1 MSHIDSQHLYSPPHG
16 HSVSTTVRQPW
27 SEYKTLPISV
37 LSSSQAVK
45 STLPTSCASI
55 IPTTIPPHA
64 TRRTQQSSQPSS
76 TNQAAAQKRSH
87 QTLHPHPPLHPSHEN
102 QENQET
108 LQACILATL
117 PYIARIPST
126 QPLNDGSW
134 ELLVRKTDLPLLRHV
149 VQRHLP
155 FATLSDEA
163 YHPREP
169 TDADVSC
176 WGPLAARNRA
186 GFWFWMR
193 ASRVIGERVGVVA
206 DFYQDVLDSSGW
218 TGYDFA

>member
-1 MSHIDSQHLYSPPHG
+1 MPHAEPNSPPN
-16 HSVSTTVRQPW
+16 
-27 SEYKTLPISV
+27 L
-37 LSSSQAVK
+37 
-45 STLPTSCASI
+45 
-55 IPTTIPPHA
+55 
-64 TRRTQQSSQPSS
+64 
-76 TNQAAAQKRSH
+76 AQKIKQQHKNEAIKLYILTRLSI
-87 QTLHPHPPLHPSHEN
+87 PSHEN

-108 LQACILATL
+108 LPACILATL
-117 PYIARIPST
+117 PYIAHIPSM

-155 FATLSDEA
+155 FATLIDEA

-176 WGPLAARNRA
+176 WGPRAARKLA
-186 GFWFWMR
+186 GFWFRMR

-206 DFYQDVLDSSGW
+206 DFYQDLLDSSGW
-218 TGYDFA
+218 TAYDFA